1 MPPNA
6 WTAAGLVHLEAHLQ
20 LASPRQERLVLG
32 YSVAHP
38 NTTAKPSSL
47 SLAHSRGRQSPRRN
61 GLKAS
66 QMAWL
71 VPLEARLLQISPK
84 RRLVLGYLVALLSS
98 PLLRQLL
105 AHWSA
110 KLAATARPSPLR
122 LAPSPDHQSATWQR

>member
-1 MPPNA
+1 MPPKA
-6 WTAAGLVHLEAHLQ
+6 WTAAGLVPLEAHLQ

-38 NTTAKPSSL
+38 NR
-47 SLAHSRGRQSPRRN
+47 AHSRGSQSPRRN

-98 PLLRQLL
+98 PLLRSPLLRQLL
-105 AHWSA
+105 AHGNA
-110 KLAATARPSPLR
+110 K
-122 LAPSPDHQSATWQR
+122 

>member
-6 WTAAGLVHLEAHLQ
+6 WTAAGLVPLEAHLQ

-38 NTTAKPSSL
+38 N
-47 SLAHSRGRQSPRRN
+47 LAHSRGRQSPRRN

-71 VPLEARLLQISPK
+71 VPLEARLLSVAPM
-84 RRLVLGYLVALLSS
+84 RRLVLGYMVALLSS
-98 PLLRQLL
+98 PLLWQLL
-105 AHWSA
+105 ARENT
-110 KLAATARPSPLR
+110 KLAPIARALRVR
-122 LAPSPDHQSATWQR
+122 LAPSPVHQSAKWQR